1 MVITMT
7 DKTPEE
13 IAAAEQQAIKDARAS
28 IKVNVAKAT
37 ETDEEF
43 DAREAK
49 ETADENE
56 EVVVTEKSQIEDA
69 ETVVEEHEKTEA
81 ELEAQ
86 KNAAKTDRE
95 KDKFQKRIERETGKR
110 KALENEIKELK
121 AKLAAEPD
129 KENAL
134 TEEEVEKRAE
144 AKATAKQI
152 KHEFDQATDRLFKSA
167 MKADKD
173 FQGKINALADD
184 IGLIP
189 SHLIG
194 ILDDLDNGGDI
205 LVHLTGNPDEAQEIY
220 EMNPARAAV
229 KLAKL
234 SAKIETEKKPA
245 PKVISKVPDP
255 TEPIKGSNQSPD
267 ILPTN
272 PTKNKESMDKFVR
285 VRAQQEAEKRKA
297 RLGLH

>member
-1 MVITMT
+1 MVITMS

-81 ELEAQ
+81 ELEA
-86 KNAAKTDRE
+86 
-95 KDKFQKRIERETGKR
+95 
-110 KALENEIKELK
+110 LK
-121 AKLAAEPD
+121 HAAEPD

-167 MKADKD
+167 MKADK
-173 FQGKINALADD
+173 
-184 IGLIP
+184 
-189 SHLIG
+189 
-194 ILDDLDNGGDI
+194 
-205 LVHLTGNPDEAQEIY
+205 
-220 EMNPARAAV
+220 
-229 KLAKL
+229 
-234 SAKIETEKKPA
+234 
-245 PKVISKVPDP
+245 
-255 TEPIKGSNQSPD
+255 
-267 ILPTN
+267 
-272 PTKNKESMDKFVR
+272 
-285 VRAQQEAEKRKA
+285 
-297 RLGLH
+297 